1 MSAMESIN
9 QYRRMKIFRFSS
21 LSVARNSLIA
31 SQRTMPSMRRSVSS
45 GAGMHCSISALNS
58 QMWALRFKRLRCL
71 QKSSAICRVILARNA
86 KKYVLTQEYEGFG
99 IYEEVCPSGFHV
111 HQSWLI
117 ANDKNALVC
126 ESYNNFCKE
135 ELLDMIDNY
144 KEEEISEKNIHFCLR

>member
-1 MSAMESIN
+1 M
-9 QYRRMKIFRFSS
+9 
-21 LSVARNSLIA
+21 
-31 SQRTMPSMRRSVSS
+31 
-45 GAGMHCSISALNS
+45 
-58 QMWALRFKRLRCL
+58 KRLIKFDCGTIDKL
-71 QKSSAICRVILARNA
+71 NA

-99 IYEEVCPSGFHV
+99 IYEEVCPSGYRV

-144 KEEEISEKNIHFCLR
+144 NQKSNFGTKGFLKGFYSNLNVYVAHNSYSRIV

>member
-1 MSAMESIN
+1 M
-9 QYRRMKIFRFSS
+9 
-21 LSVARNSLIA
+21 
-31 SQRTMPSMRRSVSS
+31 
-45 GAGMHCSISALNS
+45 
-58 QMWALRFKRLRCL
+58 KRLIKFECG
-71 QKSSAICRVILARNA
+71 AIDKLNA

-135 ELLDMIDNY
+135 ELSDMIYNY
-144 KEEEISEKNIHFCLR
+144 NQISNFGTKGFFKGFYSDLNVYVSHNSYSRIV